1 MQQHTLLIAS
11 ADDTLRATLAQ
22 QLDADGHT
30 VFDADSAPGAV
41 AKLATRLIDVVILAD
56 LEHPP
61 DAGALL
67 REIRDGR
74 AYPRIHPAQP
84 IITLGATDELTT
96 LLAYE
101 NGSDHHLAT
110 DTGYLILRAA
120 IAALTRRARADR
132 VSRHLHVGE
141 LHIDTAARTADIDG
155 VAVKLTRTGYALLST
170 MAADPQRL
178 FTKDEL
184 TRVVWGDAMHTRS
197 RALDSHISHLRRRLA
212 DAGADLISN
221 IWGQGWRLTPR
232 R

>member
-11 ADDTLRATLAQ
+11 ADDSLRDVLAQ
-22 QLDADGHT
+22 QLDADGHA
-30 VFDADSAPGAV
+30 VFEADIALGAV
-41 AKLATRLIDVVILAD
+41 AKLATQAIDVAILAD

-67 REIRDGR
+67 RDIRAGR

-84 IITLGATDELTT
+84 IITLGATDDLTT

-110 DTGYLILRAA
+110 DTSYLILRAA
-120 IAALTRRARADR
+120 IAALTRRARADG

-155 VAVKLTRTGYALLST
+155 VPVKLTGTGYALLST

-184 TRVVWGDAMHTRS
+184 RRVVWGDTMPTGS
-197 RALDSHISHLRRRLA
+197 RALDSQIGHLRHRLA
-212 DAGADLISN
+212 DAGADIISN